1 VSVLPSAKL
10 LSDERLALL
19 AGGGSDPAFAML
31 YRRYDGALHGYCMS
45 IVRDADEARDAL
57 QNAWIK
63 VLVALRRGG
72 RSAPVRPWLF
82 RIVHNEAISVLRRR
96 SSHEPLLDGHRSG
109 SARGADE
116 EAAGR
121 EQLAEVVADIGVLP
135 ESQRA
140 ALVMREWADLGYG
153 EIALALATSEGNARQ
168 LVYQA
173 RSGLTEWR
181 DARVVPCD
189 AIRQEVAQ
197 ADGRRLRKRGVRAHL
212 STCAAC
218 REFSVEIRERRRAAA
233 AAVLPW
239 SPLPGA
245 GVLDGILAAAGGS
258 AGAAG
263 GSGLL
268 IGLAKGA
275 AVAALVTGGAGAAD
289 LASKDGASGL
299 RDWGRQRG
307 DAVSKAPEAQMP
319 LVVANASTSDTA
331 TVRPAVLRDSG
342 PMPAGRTP
350 PARDRAPG
358 DAGAD
363 SPPVRDRKARAG
375 DGQRPARRDEPG
387 DRPPAESGR
396 PPGDDRP
403 QEASGSRD
411 PGTRTHQASAPAP
424 GGTAGGAPQ
433 APPPTHTNVLLSSSP
448 THTDGWSHVGLS
460 PRIEEQR

>member
-1 VSVLPSAKL
+1 MSVLPGAKL

-31 YRRYDGALHGYCMS
+31 YRRYDGALHGYCLS
-45 IVRDADEARDAL
+45 IVRDVDEARDAL

-96 SSHEPLLDGHRSG
+96 SSHEPLLDAHSGG

-181 DARVVPCD
+181 DARVAPCD

-197 ADGRRLRKRGVRAHL
+197 ADGRRLRRRGVRAHL

-218 REFSVEIRERRRAAA
+218 REFSLEVRERRRAA

-239 SPLPGA
+239 SPLAGA
-245 GVLDGILAAAGGS
+245 GVLEGILTAAGGS
-258 AGAAG
+258 AGAVG

-268 IGLAKGA
+268 VGLAKGM

-289 LASKDGASGL
+289 LASKEGSGARTDWRNPVAGAMSKAPAGEMPLVPAGASG
-299 RDWGRQRG
+299 
-307 DAVSKAPEAQMP
+307 
-319 LVVANASTSDTA
+319 SDTA
-331 TVRPAVLRDSG
+331 AIRPAALRDSG

-350 PARDRAPG
+350 PARRRAPR
-358 DAGAD
+358 DAARGD
-363 SPPVRDRKARAG
+363 SPPGRDRSPGGGGG
-375 DGQRPARRDEPG
+375 DRPARRDDRPHAESG
-387 DRPPAESGR
+387 DRPSR
-396 PPGDDRP
+396 DDRAQQP
-403 QEASGSRD
+403 SGSR
-411 PGTRTHQASAPAP
+411 THEASASAPEAASS
-424 GGTAGGAPQ
+424 GSQ
-433 APPPTHTNVLLSSSP
+433 APPPAHTNVLRSSSP
-448 THTDGWSHVGLS
+448 VHTDGWWHVSPS
-460 PRIEEQR
+460 PRTQEQR